1 MAAPG
6 FAQAPATLANLAHL
20 TPRPVKGLFGDNYLS
35 MADLDFTQQF
45 LPEVYEKEVERYG
58 NRTITGFLRMVGAEM
73 PMASDRV
80 VWSEQGRLHIAYDNV
95 SSNGPAAGAAQII
108 SLPSPQPAG
117 SAQAGQAPLL
127 GAGQTIVISGGSGN
141 VNGNVVNKAYIK
153 SVDGIAGG
161 LQSYTI
167 EVYDTDD
174 KQLDPL
180 LQDMTGAAGANPLGS
195 LFVFGSEYQKGSPEG
210 GVSVDASFTT
220 FNNKPIILRDKY
232 EVNGSDVAQI
242 GWVEV
247 TTEIG
252 TGGYLWYLKSEH
264 ESRIRFE
271 DYLEMSMVE
280 ATESAAERGVA
291 GAAQMTNA
299 AGNNITGMQGLFATL
314 EERGLVFNDPDF
326 DSQVAGQTGIEQFD
340 SILQELD
347 KQGAI
352 EENMLFLDRGTSL
365 SIDNMLAQQN
375 SYGAGGTSY
384 GVFENSEEMALN
396 LGFSGFRRGAYDF
409 YKTDWKYL
417 NDSTT
422 RGLISDIKGVLVP
435 AGTST
440 VYDQQLGQN
449 ISRPFL
455 HIRYRASEA
464 DDRRMKSWIT
474 GSVGGNYTSNADTMT
489 VNFLSERTMCTQA
502 ANNFVLLKATA

>member
-1 MAAPG
+1 MATPS
-6 FAQAPATLANLAHL
+6 FATSPATLANLSHL

-35 MADLDFTQQF
+35 LADMTWAQQF

-58 NRTITGFLRMVGAEM
+58 NRTISGFLRMVGAEM
-73 PMASDRV
+73 PMASDQV
-80 VWSEQGRLHIAYDNV
+80 IWSEQGRLHIAYDDVESNV
-95 SSNGPAAGAAQII
+95 PAAAGGQTI
-108 SLPSPQPAG
+108 S
-117 SAQAGQAPLL
+117 SADPCLL
-127 GAGQTIVISGGSGN
+127 GAGMTIVIAKGNVTNKAYVKDNGTVSGGSVTYAISVYDNADNNLSAALQG
-141 VNGNVVNKAYIK
+141 
-153 SVDGIAGG
+153 VDGNTP
-161 LQSYTI
+161 LSCF
-167 EVYDTDD
+167 VY
-174 KQLDPL
+174 
-180 LQDMTGAAGANPLGS
+180 
-195 LFVFGSEYQKGSPEG
+195 GSEYLKGSEAAG
-210 GVSVDASFTT
+210 NSIDASFTR
-220 FNNKPIILRDKY
+220 FVNQPIILRDKY
-232 EVNGSDVAQI
+232 TVNGSDVAQI

-264 ESRIRFE
+264 EARIRFE
-271 DYLEMSMVE
+271 DYLEMAMVE
-280 ATESAAERGVA
+280 AEKAVTPFAA
-291 GAAQMTNA
+291 NA
-299 AGNNITGMQGLFATL
+299 SQNPGGGTIEGTQGLFAAL
-314 EERGLVFNDPDF
+314 EERGLVYNDPDF
-326 DSQVAGQTGIEQFD
+326 GAAAGVGIAEFD
-340 SILQELD
+340 AILSELD

-365 SIDNMLAQQN
+365 SIDNMLAAQN

-384 GVFENSEEMALN
+384 GVFDNSEDMALN

-422 RGLISDIKGVLVP
+422 RGLINDIKGVLVP

-464 DDRRMKSWIT
+464 DDRRLKSWVT
-474 GSVGGNYTSNADTMT
+474 GSVGGNYTSDSDKMN
-489 VNFLSERTMCTQA
+489 VHFLSERTMCTQA
-502 ANNFVLLKATA
+502 ANNFVLFKAT